1 MDVTPLPPTR
11 PDFETKPAGSWVYI
25 LLAGM
30 AAFAFAVVLTFLTL
44 GFVWPFVV
52 GGAIFGII
60 GLQYLVWG
68 WWFERIY
75 RSGPL
80 EEDDVAQ
87 SKSAFKVPPGGRN
100 LPG

>member
-1 MDVTPLPPTR
+1 MDATPLPPTR
-11 PDFETKPAGSWVYI
+11 PDLESKPAGSWVYI

-75 RSGPL
+75 RSAPT
-80 EEDDVAQ
+80 EDDDRERSNATLKVA
-87 SKSAFKVPPGGRN
+87 PGNRK